1 MAHVQQENGNDIR
14 RKPMLLLLVKLSV
27 NMLNILWKYFL

>member
-14 RKPMLLLLVKLSV
+14 QKPMLLLLVKLSV